1 MDSDNTNILFD
12 IGYKFFNDEISIQDW
27 QIGNLKILPKEGD
40 LSSTNNWRGINLLDI
55 TSKVIYIVITSRI
68 QSALSI
74 YDIPFQF
81 GSSPNTGCSD
91 GSDSIKSILQLNKE
105 HDLNTLAVFVD
116 LVKVLNTIHHK

>member
-1 MDSDNTNILFD
+1 MDSDNTKILFD

-68 QSALSI
+68 QSALRI
-74 YDIPFQF
+74 DGIPFQF
-81 GSSPNTGCSD
+81 GSSPNTGCPD
-91 GSDSIKSILQLNKE
+91 GAYSIKLIFQLNKE
-105 HDLNTLAVFVD
+105 HNLNT
-116 LVKVLNTIHHK
+116 